1 MKLTKS
7 QLKRIIK
14 EELEEATEGEDVN
27 RQVNM
32 SQFQAL
38 SQPATP
44 AYVVTKFA
52 GRGLG
57 GTVPVYI
64 TADKEAAERVY
75 NKLMGGVSS
84 FAKSTGAPYAMEVW
98 NGPPGEDSEIRR
110 ENPTMFREPHKPVKK
125 RKVQAQEV

>member
-1 MKLTKS
+1 MKLTKT
-7 QLKRIIK
+7 QLKQIIK

-32 SQFQAL
+32 SKFQAL

-110 ENPTMFREPHKPVKK
+110 ENPTMFREPHKPMKK
-125 RKVQAQEV
+125 KSIFSEE

>member
-14 EELEEATEGEDVN
+14 EELEEATEGDDVN

-32 SQFQAL
+32 SKFQAL

-84 FAKSTGAPYAMEVW
+84 FAKKSGAIYTMEVW

-110 ENPTMFREPHKPVKK
+110 ENPKMFREPHKAVKK
-125 RKVQAQEV
+125 RKV

>member
-7 QLKRIIK
+7 QLKQIIK

-32 SQFQAL
+32 SKFQAL
-38 SQPATP
+38 RQPATP

-110 ENPTMFREPHKPVKK
+110 ENPTMFREPRKPVKK
-125 RKVQAQEV
+125 RKV